1 MCSLLLDMK
10 IPSIRQQGLE
20 RVLGTKYLSATFLE
34 NIVKSVKEQLT
45 STQGRKNFRHLSM
58 IKLLFTIVS
67 HLCLVQPQ
75 KIIGMLRMFYHHTQ
89 K

>member
-34 NIVKSVKEQLT
+34 NVVKSVKEQLN
-45 STQGRKNFRHLSM
+45 STQGRKNFRHSSL
-58 IKLLFTIVS
+58 IKVLLTIVS
-67 HLCLVQPQ
+67 HLCLFQLQ
-75 KIIGMLRMFYHHTQ
+75 IIIGMLRMF
-89 K
+89 